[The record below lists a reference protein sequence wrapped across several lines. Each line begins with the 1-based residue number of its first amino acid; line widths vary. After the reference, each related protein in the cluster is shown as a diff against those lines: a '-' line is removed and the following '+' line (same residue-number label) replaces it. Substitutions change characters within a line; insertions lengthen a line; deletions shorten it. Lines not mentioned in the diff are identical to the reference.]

1 MDQLKAE
8 EMLSALGTVME
19 EQEIAPVDIVVC
31 GAMVLL
37 LQGII
42 SRPTRDIDGL
52 GLVVEED
59 GALVLKKPLLS
70 GEFSAAV
77 ERVGALYGE
86 GKRWF
91 STAAITLH
99 EDTELPADLIEM
111 AQVRDYGKRLT
122 VRLCSRR
129 HMVCLKMWAAVHRGE
144 PDMGDLIAM
153 NVSAQEAEDG
163 AAWCLQQDREVLP
176 EIRAVL
182 EEVGHGELA
191 RRFSE
196 DD

>member
-1 MDQLKAE
+1 MDHRKAE

-19 EQEIAPVDIVVC
+19 EQQIAAVDIVVC

-37 LQGII
+37 LQGFI

-52 GLVVEED
+52 GLVAEKD
-59 GALVLKKPLLS
+59 GVLELKKPLLS
-70 GEFSAAV
+70 GEFNAAV
-77 ERVGALYGE
+77 ARVGALYGE
-86 GKRWF
+86 GRRWF

-99 EDTELPADLIEM
+99 EDTKLPADLIEM
-111 AQVRDYGKRLT
+111 AQARRYGKRLT

-144 PDMGDLIAM
+144 PDIGDLIAM
-153 NVSAQEAEDG
+153 EVSAHEAESG
-163 AAWCLQQDREVLP
+163 AAWCLEQDREVLP

-191 RRFSE
+191 RRFGE
-196 DD
+196 DN